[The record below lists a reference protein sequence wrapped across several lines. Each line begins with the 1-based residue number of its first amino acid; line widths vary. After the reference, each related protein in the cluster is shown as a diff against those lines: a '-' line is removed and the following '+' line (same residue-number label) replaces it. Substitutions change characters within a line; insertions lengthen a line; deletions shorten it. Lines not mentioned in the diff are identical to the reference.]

1 MRVVVSSHFRESHG
15 PWPTHGGPARDR
27 TVVRAWSLLTDDR
40 QKLTMRSSISGA
52 GAQGRKSN
60 LYVFDA
66 DRTSVLNVKRLKEHR
81 EHDFEIELF
90 ANFNNHC
97 YLFAL

>member
-1 MRVVVSSHFRESHG
+1 ML
-15 PWPTHGGPARDR
+15 
-27 TVVRAWSLLTDDR
+27 RANVCKKDGFA
-40 QKLTMRSSISGA
+40 TMRSSISGA

-97 YLFAL
+97 YLFALYLVRIKRRLQ